1 MTSFRPALALLL
13 CLLIGGAGLT
23 GCRTTTP
30 AAATPAAPA
39 AASPEVSR
47 EYQIRQSLL
56 SALAVVEATQN
67 SASALYHEGKLSKE
81 KTKLTV
87 TWTVASAK
95 AIKAATVAMSSTRP
109 LAEKIAAVKSA
120 LGSIGYAPA
129 ISEAASL
136 LGSAESA
143 ISAIWR
149 LL

>member
-30 AAATPAAPA
+30 AAATPAPPA
-39 AASPEVSR
+39 VTSPEVSR
-47 EYQIRQSLL
+47 EYQIRQGLL

-67 SASALYHEGKLSKE
+67 SASALYREGKLSKE

-95 AIKAATVAMSSTRP
+95 AIKAATVAMSSPRP
-109 LAEKIAAVKSA
+109 LSEKIAAVKAA
-120 LGSIGYAPA
+120 LSSIGSVPA
-129 ISEAASL
+129 INEAASL

-143 ISAIWR
+143 IAAIWR